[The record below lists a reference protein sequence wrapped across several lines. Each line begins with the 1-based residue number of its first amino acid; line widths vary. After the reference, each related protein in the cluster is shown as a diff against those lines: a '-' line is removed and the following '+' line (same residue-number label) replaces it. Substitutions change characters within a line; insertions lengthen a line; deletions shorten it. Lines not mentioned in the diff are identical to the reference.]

1 MKGQLSACY
10 EIKASTASP
19 TETIRNLKKDLKER
33 DNIIEEQGRTIE
45 RLNKTLEKRD
55 KTIREQDNRL
65 RYYENE
71 NSPPSADSLE
81 WKRQKAQRRK
91 ERARPDAAAGDDGTG
106 EDRKKPGGQKGHKGV
121 SRTHRPPGYRNTAF
135 RVDGRR
141 SASAAP
147 PQRS

>member
-10 EIKASTASP
+10 EIEASTASP

-81 WKRQKAQRRK
+81 
-91 ERARPDAAAGDDGTG
+91 
-106 EDRKKPGGQKGHKGV
+106 
-121 SRTHRPPGYRNTAF
+121 
-135 RVDGRR
+135 
-141 SASAAP
+141 
-147 PQRS
+147 